1 MLVVKTKFSDLT
13 HEDIDRILE
22 IVNRVDDIDLQIQVD
37 GLGLRVRKGN
47 VGAPVAPPAV
57 SAPAA
62 AEAPAPAPSPA
73 PAAQPAAAP
82 AAAPSPAPAAQPAA
96 APAAAPAAP
105 AAARQDLLSITA
117 PMIGRFYAKP
127 SPNDPAF
134 VALGSQVGPDD
145 SVCILEVM
153 KLFNTVK
160 AGVAGEIVEIL
171 VQEGDMVEEGDVLFR
186 VKPQ

>member
-47 VGAPVAPPAV
+47 VGAPGAPPAV

-62 AEAPAPAPSPA
+62 AEAPAP
-73 PAAQPAAAP
+73 
-82 AAAPSPAPAAQPAA
+82 APSPAPAAQPAA

>member
-47 VGAPVAPPAV
+47 VGAPVALPAV

-73 PAAQPAAAP
+73 P
-82 AAAPSPAPAAQPAA
+82 SPAPAAQPAV
-96 APAAAPAAP
+96 AAAAAP
-105 AAARQDLLSITA
+105 AAARLDLLSITA

>member
-47 VGAPVAPPAV
+47 VGAPVAPP
-57 SAPAA
+57 
-62 AEAPAPAPSPA
+62 
-73 PAAQPAAAP
+73 
-82 AAAPSPAPAAQPAA
+82 
-96 APAAAPAAP
+96 
-105 AAARQDLLSITA
+105 ARQDLLSITA

>member
-47 VGAPVAPPAV
+47 VGAPVALPAV

-62 AEAPAPAPSPA
+62 AEAPSPAPSPA
-73 PAAQPAAAP
+73 PAAQPAV
-82 AAAPSPAPAAQPAA
+82 AAA
-96 APAAAPAAP
+96 AAP